1 MKANPN
7 VQTDSM
13 VDNKELRQK
22 YIDRTEVLD
31 KLKNKLFLIPQ
42 LEMMTIQQVA
52 DFYEVD
58 LKAIQ
63 QCVHRNSDEIYAD
76 GVVMKKP
83 HDFGKITKLTSC
95 QFPEVSKTANSTT
108 YQIAENVTIVIPN
121 RGVRCFSKRAVL
133 RIGML
138 LRDSKVAQ
146 EVRTQLLNVVE
157 HVESENPQILTQE
170 IDNEQEL
177 LNNIVVAYTGGDPVK
192 ILQATSAHAA
202 YLKRHNEKLK
212 QENTELAEKNDTLA
226 KDNDI
231 LSGNILEWSNRA
243 SANKIV
249 RLMAMKLKWDFATTW
264 SEIYN
269 ELLYKHSIN
278 LKARKTRDGRASL
291 PLLAFLHD
299 DEWKVLYQTIAA
311 MLQARYVNPSKLFA
325 EAKMIPETTEKNKPD
340 ELLDNIFGEG
350 FSDFLRDHNK

>member
-1 MKANPN
+1 MKTNLN

-22 YIDRTEVLD
+22 YIDRVEILD
-31 KLKNKLFLIPQ
+31 KVKTLFLIPQ
-42 LEMMTIQQVA
+42 LDMMTIQQVA

-58 LKAIQ
+58 LRAIQ

-108 YQIAENVTIVIPN
+108 YQIADNVTIVIPN

-138 LRDSKVAQ
+138 LRDSKIAQ
-146 EVRTQLLNVVE
+146 EVRTQLLNVIE

-177 LNNIVVAYTGGDPVK
+177 LMNVAKTFASGDMMK
-192 ILQATSAHAA
+192 FAEATMALNA
-202 YLKRHNEKLK
+202 YKDRHIKAVEEK
-212 QENTELAEKNDTLA
+212 NAELAEKNETLA

-243 SANKIV
+243 TANKVV

-311 MLQARYVNPSKLFA
+311 MLQARYINPSKLFA
-325 EAKMIPETTEKNKPD
+325 EAKLAKTE
-340 ELLDNIFGEG
+340 E
-350 FSDFLRDHNK
+350 

>member
-1 MKANPN
+1 MKTNLN

-22 YIDRTEVLD
+22 YIDRVEILD
-31 KLKNKLFLIPQ
+31 KVKTLFLIPQ
-42 LEMMTIQQVA
+42 LDMMTIQQVA

-58 LKAIQ
+58 LRAIQ

-108 YQIAENVTIVIPN
+108 YQIADNVTIVIPN

-138 LRDSKVAQ
+138 LRDSKIAQ
-146 EVRTQLLNVVE
+146 EVRTQLLNVVD
-157 HVESENPQILTQE
+157 HVQSENPQVLTAE

-177 LNNIVVAYTGGDPVK
+177 LMEVARTFSSGDMMK
-192 ILQATSAHAA
+192 FAEATMKLNA
-202 YLKRHNEKLK
+202 YKDRHIKAVEEK
-212 QENTELAEKNDTLA
+212 NAELAEQNETLT

-243 SANKIV
+243 SANKVV
-249 RLMAMKLKWDFATTW
+249 RLMAAELKWEFATAW

-269 ELLYKHSIN
+269 ELLYKHNIN
-278 LKARKTRDGRASL
+278 LKARKTRDGRTSL

-299 DEWKVLYQTIAA
+299 DEWETLYTTIAA
-311 MLQARYVNPSKLFA
+311 MLQARYVNPSKIFSQAKINLA
-325 EAKMIPETTEKNKPD
+325 E
-340 ELLDNIFGEG
+340 
-350 FSDFLRDHNK
+350 